1 MNRRLSLVGLALALL
16 LPLGVS
22 SQQRQLRAADD
33 KIDKKVVEIVNQTGA
48 LYKDAK
54 TMHAEGTLV
63 TKSEGGDAPGV
74 KLTSVY
80 DVEKPLKFSLKTKID
95 GDAQKGPDVIADG
108 KKMYVYRKAQ
118 KKYMEQDSPDSLA
131 AIGLSLIQP
140 GGGVNGVAGM
150 LFANIMGPDPAD
162 QLMEGVFAASY
173 AGLDKVDGKPVHR
186 MKFSQ
191 QGMDWELW
199 VASEGK
205 PYILRMTNTREG
217 PNGKVTTTETYKNW
231 KLGDPIAKE
240 TFTFKA
246 PEGATKV
253 DDFGGQE

>member
-1 MNRRLSLVGLALALL
+1 MNHRLSLVGLALALL
-16 LPLGVS
+16 LPLGMV
-22 SQQRQLRAADD
+22 SQQRPLRAADD

-54 TMHAEGTLV
+54 TMHAEGTVV
-63 TKSEGGDAPGV
+63 TKSEGGDAQGA
-74 KLTSVY
+74 KLTVVY
-80 DVEKPLKFSLKTKID
+80 DAEKPLKFSLKTNVD

-108 KKMYVYRKAQ
+108 KKMFLYRKAL
-118 KKYMEQDSPDSLA
+118 KKYTEQDSPDTLA
-131 AIGLSLIQP
+131 GIGLSLLRIAP
-140 GGGVNGVAGM
+140 AAGM

-173 AGLDKVDGKPVHR
+173 VGLDKVDGKPVHR

-205 PYILRMTNTREG
+205 PYILRMINTREG
-217 PNGKVTTTETYKNW
+217 PNGKVATTETYKNW

-246 PEGATKV
+246 PEGVTKV
-253 DDFGGQE
+253 DDFGEQE